1 MTQNLHEERTHGSA
15 VFPLEVYIS
24 HNGNEFYSVSQHWH
38 EEYEWIY
45 VESGRIHLTLH
56 GKEILLSP
64 GDCCFINSG
73 ELHAIHAYEESLYY
87 AIVFQPGFLD
97 FAMYDA
103 CQHNFVR
110 PLTAGKLLF
119 PATSHTFDPALA
131 ASILEHMCAI
141 KILYFSL
148 PSCALLSI
156 KIHILQVIEL
166 LFQHNCFIEN
176 TVTSKEADTQ
186 NNLKKVIEYIH
197 QNYSQSISLATL
209 SGICY
214 LSPNYFCQYFRQAT
228 GKTPVAFINE
238 YRIQKAAALLLESE
252 LPISS
257 IALSVGFDNFSY
269 FIRKFKEYKGVTPQ
283 TYRMLAKNER

>member
-1 MTQNLHEERTHGSA
+1 MAQNFHEERTHGSA
-15 VFPLEVYIS
+15 VFPLEVYKS
-24 HNGNEFYSVSQHWH
+24 HNTNEYYSVSQHWH

-45 VESGRIHLTLH
+45 IESGTIHLTLH
-56 GKEILLSP
+56 GKDIILSP

-73 ELHAIHAYEESLYY
+73 ELHAIHAHEESLYY

-97 FAMYDA
+97 FAFYDA
-103 CQHNFVR
+103 CQHNFIR

-119 PATSHTFDPALA
+119 PTTSHELDSSLVLVL
-131 ASILEHMCAI
+131 LEHMRAI
-141 KILYFSL
+141 KNLYYTL

-156 KIHILQVIEL
+156 KIHILQVMEL
-166 LFQHNCFIEN
+166 FFQNNCFIEN
-176 TVTSKEADTQ
+176 TVTSKEADTL

-197 QNYSQSISLATL
+197 QNYSQTISLATL

-214 LSPNYFCQYFRQAT
+214 LSPNYFCHYFRQAT

-238 YRIQKAAALLLESE
+238 YRIQKAAALLSESQ
-252 LPISS
+252 LPVSH

-283 TYRMLAKNER
+283 TYRLMAASEE